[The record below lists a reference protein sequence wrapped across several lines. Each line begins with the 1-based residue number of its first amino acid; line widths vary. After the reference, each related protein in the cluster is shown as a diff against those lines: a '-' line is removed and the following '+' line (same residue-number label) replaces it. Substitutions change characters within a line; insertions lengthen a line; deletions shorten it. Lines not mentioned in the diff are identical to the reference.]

1 MKTPRIHKP
10 WAFALP
16 LLAIQ
21 AFSACVEP
29 NDGDLVIQQAQPLV
43 ADVQGC
49 IASTDESVYLSTGTV
64 DMAVAQN
71 YKVFP
76 LVRNNI
82 RDVNET
88 KRYAVTDARLNTK
101 AVSLKKAKVK
111 YHTQEAFSV
120 QLPDREVPLSASVAT
135 QSLTTVAVE
144 LLTPALIRQ
153 FRNADE
159 FIVRGSQGEIR
170 PARTSIDL
178 IVGITMEG
186 ETQDGNTVESNEFEF
201 NLRVCNGCL
210 VTYYP
215 GCTNGTDE
223 DTSGDVCVV
232 GWETPISCAVCNAYA
247 RDPLARQLCEPAL

>member
-1 MKTPRIHKP
+1 MKTPRISKP
-10 WAFALP
+10 WAFVLP
-16 LLAIQ
+16 ILTIQ

-43 ADVQGC
+43 PEGSGC
-49 IASTDESVYLSTGTV
+49 IASTDETAYISTGTV
-64 DMAVAQN
+64 DLAVAQN

-135 QSLTTVAVE
+135 QGLTTVAVE
-144 LLTPALIRQ
+144 LLTPALVRQ

-215 GCTNGTDE
+215 GCTNGTEE

-232 GWETPISCAVCNAYA
+232 GWESPISCAVCNAYA